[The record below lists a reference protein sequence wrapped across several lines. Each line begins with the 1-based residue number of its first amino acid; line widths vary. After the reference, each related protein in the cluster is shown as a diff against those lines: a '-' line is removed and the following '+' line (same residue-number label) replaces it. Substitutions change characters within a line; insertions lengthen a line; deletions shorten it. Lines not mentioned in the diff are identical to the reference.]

1 MKDQVTPLLLNP
13 QRALKLNEAQW
24 DDVLRQ
30 ARRANLLAR
39 LADDLQANGLL
50 QQIPTYV
57 QPHFEAI
64 QHLSARQKIAMLREI
79 KEVARALAE
88 ANIPLILMKGAAYL
102 ARDLPCAQGR
112 LFGDIDLLVP
122 QEAIPEVE
130 STLLLHGW
138 ITTHHNPYDQAYY
151 RRWMHEIPPLKH
163 VIRHSVLDVHHNI
176 LPATAKHPPDANLLR
191 ASAQPVDGL
200 ENVYTLTPVD
210 MVLHS
215 ACHLFHEG
223 ELHNGLRDLA
233 DLDRLLRHFAGQAGF
248 WQELLPRAQQLHL
261 ERPLYYALQFT
272 QVLQT
277 LIPPDIAQAV
287 KRFAPAAPQAMLM
300 RALYS
305 RALRP
310 AHPMV
315 DDVITPL
322 ARWLLYVR
330 GHWLRM
336 PPYLLAY
343 HLSRK
348 ALMRYLG
355 LEEKEDADVQQGQ
368 NKNALK
374 QNT

>member
-1 MKDQVTPLLLNP
+1 MRDMVAPLLLDSKK
-13 QRALKLNEAQW
+13 ALQLTEAQW
-24 DDVLRQ
+24 DNVLRQ

-39 LADDLQANGLL
+39 IADDLQANGLL
-50 QQIPTYV
+50 RQIPNYM

-64 QHLSARQKIAMLREI
+64 LHLSARQKISMLREI
-79 KEVARALAE
+79 KEAARALAE

-102 ARDLPCAQGR
+102 ARDLPCAHGR

-130 STLLLHGW
+130 SALLLHGW

-163 VIRHSVLDVHHNI
+163 VNRHSVLDVHHNI
-176 LPATAKHPPDANLLR
+176 LPATAKHPPNANLLR
-191 ASAQPVDGL
+191 ASAQPVGGL
-200 ENVYTLTPVD
+200 ENVYTLAPVD

-233 DLDRLLRHFAGQAGF
+233 DLDRLLRHFSSQPSF
-248 WQELLPRAQQLHL
+248 WQELIPRAQQLHL

-272 QVLQT
+272 KVLQT
-277 LIPPDIAQAV
+277 PIPTEIAQAV
-287 KRFAPAAPQAMLM
+287 ARFAPAAPQAMLM
-300 RALYS
+300 QALYS

-310 AHPMV
+310 AHPLV
-315 DDVITPL
+315 DDAFTPL

-348 ALMRYLG
+348 AVMRYLG
-355 LEEKEDADVQQGQ
+355 LEEKDENAQTTQ

-374 QNT
+374 QNA